1 MNSQPVIA
9 VVDDDVAILEVIS
22 LVLQDE
28 GYQVQTNTGS
38 QVDQFIASLSPDLV
52 LLDVWMQGLDGR
64 DVARRLKN
72 HTTTA
77 DTPIILMS
85 AHSEA
90 IGSLKS
96 ARADSFLEKPFGMDE
111 LLQAVE
117 QYLKQ

>member
-1 MNSQPVIA
+1 MSRTPVIA

-22 LVLQDE
+22 LVLEDE
-28 GYQVQTNTGS
+28 GYQVATNTGA
-38 QVDQFIASLSPDLV
+38 QVDQFIDQLSPDLI

-72 HTTTA
+72 QTDTA

-111 LLQAVE
+111 LLQAVT
-117 QYLKQ
+117 QFIKD